1 MQGLSL
7 RFAPDEH
14 QQVESVCVCVFVEMD
29 KGLLKV
35 ELICERF
42 GPIDSGVVQ
51 V

>member
-14 QQVESVCVCVFVEMD
+14 QQVESVCVFVEMD
-29 KGLLKV
+29 KGLLTV
-35 ELICERF
+35 ELICKRF
-42 GPIDSGVVQ
+42 GPVDSGVVQ